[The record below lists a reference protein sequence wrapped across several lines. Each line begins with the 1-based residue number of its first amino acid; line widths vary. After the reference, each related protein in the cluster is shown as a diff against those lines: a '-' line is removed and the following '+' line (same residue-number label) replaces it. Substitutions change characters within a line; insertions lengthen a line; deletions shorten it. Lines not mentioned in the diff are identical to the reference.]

1 MDKRFGDLEH
11 VQPATLW
18 KSETGEFL
26 PWLAAEDNLCRL
38 GRALGLDLESV
49 AREVPVGRFRADILC
64 RDRDTGG
71 AVVIEAQL
79 GHSDHAHLGQVL
91 AYATGLSDAAAVWIA
106 TRFHK
111 EHCAILERLND
122 PDGAGY
128 RCFAVEMR
136 LWKIGASLIAPQFNV
151 FARPGARSRPRRV
164 CRRPGIGSRRGAAAG
179 ACGGPRVARGEPDKD
194 SPAEPRPLHEAIGA
208 SRRHQRRHLV
218 AYRDRQAPRLDRDA
232 GRPRQGARLAGRHAE
247 LKRARGRLGRAISM
261 SL

>member
-11 VQPATLW
+11 ARPATLW
-18 KSETGEFL
+18 KSETSDFL

-64 RDRDTGG
+64 RDRSTGG

-111 EHCAILERLND
+111 EHCAIVERLNS

-151 FARPGARSRPRRV
+151 LARPGARSVPVGSAGDRASGAGVAPLPVHAADLASLAASPIRIRRLS
-164 CRRPGIGSRRGAAAG
+164 RGLSMKQLAQAAGISTVTLSHIETGRRRGSFETRAALAK
-179 ACGGPRVARGEPDKD
+179 A
-194 SPAEPRPLHEAIGA
+194 
-208 SRRHQRRHLV
+208 
-218 AYRDRQAPRLDRDA
+218 LDLPID
-232 GRPRQGARLAGRHAE
+232 L
-247 LKRARGRLGRAISM
+247 LS
-261 SL
+261 

>member
-1 MDKRFGDLEH
+1 MDTRFGDLEH
-11 VQPATLW
+11 VRPATLW
-18 KSETGEFL
+18 KSETGDFL

-64 RDRDTGG
+64 RDRGTGG

-111 EHCAILERLND
+111 EHCAIVERLNS

-136 LWKIGASLIAPQFNV
+136 LWKIGASLIAPQFKV
-151 FARPGARSRPRRV
+151 LARPGDRASGAGVAPLPVHAADLASLAESPIRIRRLSRGLSMKQLAQAA
-164 CRRPGIGSRRGAAAG
+164 GISTVTLSHIETGRRRGSFETRAALAK
-179 ACGGPRVARGEPDKD
+179 A
-194 SPAEPRPLHEAIGA
+194 
-208 SRRHQRRHLV
+208 
-218 AYRDRQAPRLDRDA
+218 LDLPVDV
-232 GRPRQGARLAGRHAE
+232 LT
-247 LKRARGRLGRAISM
+247 
-261 SL
+261 